1 MSRRCPCC
9 NDELLQEYTAFKP
22 FGRCTCTS
30 EMLYRRLRAPTTVA
44 VQKNLSEAHYVSEKG
59 QTFLNTQNRV
69 SASIADAQSRIHH
82 RPDMHSST
90 LNLKS
95 FDPIQ
100 TIIWTKDDLGLRIQA
115 RALEHDCGEINV
127 GGLVRAEADE
137 EAERPSG
144 MLSRAS
150 TPKSLTHTSSLNA
163 LTRASTPKS
172 ENTKPETSPSI
183 TAPRARTSH
192 SIMRG
197 MEKMISLT
205 TTSQSMARA
214 MQRTGSFSQL
224 LHAPTFGHPVRRLE
238 PLDQLCV
245 SHVGVSSETLLSK
258 GSLLSSGSLRP
269 SRLHASAPRLPGLDR
284 PHQASST
291 TSSNPHPRPRPPA
304 PAPAPA
310 PTSFTAYEE
319 LERRLQARSEL
330 TANIRAGVLGRL
342 TVLDRPPDAT
352 YVGLWGDTH
361 PKSHSLPGAA
371 APAPTKAPGDRVS
384 FEAHT
389 MMPAASN
396 ASAPATAKATT
407 AALPP
412 PPPPP
417 PPVNGPASEPAP
429 AGETPLRPT
438 DFMMD
443 LKLVVSDDEGNA
455 SNVDLIF
462 NLLEWVEPA
471 AAPGTAPPPAPG
483 PSPTGEACA
492 PDSPTRLQLKFE
504 GPDDGTAGKVNLLL
518 DVFVSSEPAATHD
531 LATAAATAAL
541 LPPPPP
547 VPGEGAIAASILAV
561 TEPWGM
567 TAERPKTPGEFVA
580 EGAIAASILAVTEP
594 WGMTAERPKT
604 PGEFVAEGAIAA
616 SILAVTEP
624 WGMTAERPK
633 TPGEKMV
640 EDVITGVL
648 AHASE

>member
-1 MSRRCPCC
+1 MTVQTSRHARAETAVSASRWTGERGAGPCNKPYTALLRFNFCGRFLSSIVERMRSFLSRRCPCC

-30 EMLYRRLRAPTTVA
+30 EMLYRRLRTPTTVA
-44 VQKNLSEAHYVSEKG
+44 VQKNLSEVHYVSEKG

-82 RPDMHSST
+82 RPDIHSST

-95 FDPIQ
+95 FEPIQ
-100 TIIWTKDDLGLRIQA
+100 TIIWTKDDLGLRIQT
-115 RALEHDCGEINV
+115 RALDHDCGDIDV
-127 GGLVRAEADE
+127 GTLVRAEADE
-137 EAERPSG
+137 EAERSSG

-150 TPKSLTHTSSLNA
+150 TPKSPTRASTPNA

-172 ENTKPETSPSI
+172 ESTKPETSASI

-192 SIMRG
+192 SMMRG
-197 MEKMISLT
+197 MEEMISRT
-205 TTSQSMARA
+205 NTSQSMARA

-224 LHAPTFGHPVRRLE
+224 LHAPIFGHPVRRLE

-258 GSLLSSGSLRP
+258 GLLLSSGSLRP

-291 TSSNPHPRPRPPA
+291 TSSNPRPRPRPPA

-319 LERRLQARSEL
+319 LERRLQARSDL
-330 TANIRAGVLGRL
+330 TANIRAGALGRL
-342 TVLDRPPDAT
+342 TVLDRPPDPT
-352 YVGLWGDTH
+352 YQGLWSDRY
-361 PKSHSLPGAA
+361 PKSGLPVAA
-371 APAPTKAPGDRVS
+371 APAPTKAHGDRVS
-384 FEAHT
+384 FEAPA
-389 MMPAASN
+389 MPAAIN

-417 PPVNGPASEPAP
+417 PVKGPASEPAP
-429 AGETPLRPT
+429 AVEMPLRPT
-438 DFMMD
+438 DAMVR

-455 SNVDLIF
+455 SNVGFVFD
-462 NLLEWVEPA
+462 LLEWFESA
-471 AAPGTAPPPAPG
+471 AAPGPAPPPAPG
-483 PSPTGEACA
+483 PSPTGEAARA
-492 PDSPTRLQLKFE
+492 PDSPTRLQFKFE
-504 GPDDGTAGKVNLLL
+504 GPDEGTAGKVSLLL
-518 DVFVSSEPAATHD
+518 DVFVSSEPAATPG
-531 LATAAATAAL
+531 LATASAMAAL

-547 VPGEGAIAASILAV
+547 APGEGAIAASILAV

-567 TAERPKTPGEFVA
+567 TAERPKTPGEK
-580 EGAIAASILAVTEP
+580 L
-594 WGMTAERPKT
+594 
-604 PGEFVAEGAIAA
+604 
-616 SILAVTEP
+616 
-624 WGMTAERPK
+624 
-633 TPGEKMV
+633 V
-640 EDVITGVL
+640 EDLVTGLLV
-648 AHASE
+648 HASE